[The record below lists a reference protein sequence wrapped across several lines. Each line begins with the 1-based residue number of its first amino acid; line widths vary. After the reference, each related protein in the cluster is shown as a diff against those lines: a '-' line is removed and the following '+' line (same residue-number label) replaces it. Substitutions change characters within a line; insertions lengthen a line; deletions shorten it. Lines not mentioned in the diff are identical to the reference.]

1 MLVTDQMKTRL
12 AFHGSWSAMKTRLN
26 AEMPT
31 RFGPMPSDDQ
41 LDFGRAVFDL
51 CHQYELFA
59 DDEVHT
65 VSVLMTLFGH
75 RFYTDPRFS
84 TLSDII
90 FDMAQKARM
99 RRVRPLVQPMLEQV
113 WGVAQTRQTYLQN
126 AVTELNALRRN
137 GALKGQFV
145 SCEQPLPLF
154 EKWQPKPLDQ
164 KLFLTNAAAMRANLN
179 VAGPY
184 DLDVCFWT
192 IWVLGL
198 DVNSNPQFRWW
209 IRLLDKAG
217 TDPQNRYQ
225 RLLSWLERL
234 ASGTATLDTQ
244 GASDE

>member
-1 MLVTDQMKTRL
+1 MMKIRLNTELPTRL
-12 AFHGSWSAMKTRLN
+12 S
-26 AEMPT
+26 
-31 RFGPMPSDDQ
+31 PMSHEDQ

-51 CHQYELFA
+51 CHQYQFFA
-59 DDEVHT
+59 EDEVHT

-75 RFYTDPRFS
+75 RFYTDARFS
-84 TLSDII
+84 VLSDIL
-90 FDMAQKARM
+90 FDTDQKARM
-99 RRVRPLVQPMLEQV
+99 RRVQPLIQPMIEQV

-126 AVTELNALRRN
+126 AVTELNSLRRN
-137 GALKGQFV
+137 SALKGQFV

-154 EKWQPKPLDQ
+154 ERWQPNPLDQ
-164 KLFLTNAAAMRANLN
+164 KFFLTNAAAMKANLN

-198 DVNSNPQFRWW
+198 DVESNPQFQWW

-217 TDPQNRYQ
+217 TDPQNRYW

-234 ASGTATLDTQ
+234 ASGTATPDTQ